1 MGCLRIAKQIEKGLG
16 CGDHVAHAEFAF
28 LTSISEANSHAVE
41 EWPETSQL
49 LDSLKMALEKLPHS
63 ILPNL
68 TD

>member
-1 MGCLRIAKQIEKGLG
+1 MGCFQITKQVEQGLG

-49 LDSLKMALEKLPHS
+49 LDNLKMALENLPRRHS
-63 ILPNL
+63 SDL